1 MAPNEQDPTEQLL
14 EFFLYA
20 PVGLALEAVD
30 NLPKYVER
38 GKSQVTIGRF
48 LAKTAAKRG
57 SAAFE
62 TVGERVMND
71 IGQVFVDFFDIDLTA
86 DEAEADV
93 EVVAAVSP
101 PPPTAQL
108 PIDEYDSQA
117 AAQIIKLLAQL
128 TPDELDQIEAY
139 ELENRNRVT
148 VCRKIEQLRK
158 AA

>member
-1 MAPNEQDPTEQLL
+1 MAPKDQDPTEQLL

-57 SAAFE
+57 SATIE
-62 TVGERVMND
+62 NVGERVMND
-71 IGQVFVDFFDIDLTA
+71 IGQVFVDYFGIDLEP
-86 DEAEADV
+86 DEADAEAVVVHDV
-93 EVVAAVSP
+93 P
-101 PPPTAQL
+101 PPPPSEQL

-117 AAQIIKLLAQL
+117 AAQIIKLLVQL
-128 TPDELDQIEAY
+128 TPEELDQIEAY
-139 ELENRNRVT
+139 EQENRNRVT
-148 VCRKIEQLRK
+148 ICRKIEQLRK
-158 AA
+158 AG